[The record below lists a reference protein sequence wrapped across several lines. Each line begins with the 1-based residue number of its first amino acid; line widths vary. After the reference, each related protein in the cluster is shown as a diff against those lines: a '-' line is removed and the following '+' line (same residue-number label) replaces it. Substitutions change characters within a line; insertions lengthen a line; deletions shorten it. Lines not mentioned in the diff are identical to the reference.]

1 MEIELDHLVIAA
13 RDLAE
18 GAAWLESRLGVP
30 MSGGG
35 KHAAMGTH
43 NRLLSLG
50 PRCYIEVIA
59 IDPEA
64 PAPGRARWFDL
75 DSPAMRERLAA
86 GPALVTWAVRS
97 DDIEASLSAVTGAR
111 LEILPLSRGAY
122 RWRIGVPH
130 SGALAQAGTSPTP
143 IQWETERPTAALPD
157 AGCRLEKLLLVHPD
171 APAGLAALRAAGLD
185 PADPVEARREG
196 PPGVEAQVRTP
207 RGIVVIH
214 G

>member
-1 MEIELDHLVIAA
+1 MSYKLPAVAIAAAVIAA
-13 RDLAE
+13 
-18 GAAWLESRLGVP
+18 
-30 MSGGG
+30 
-35 KHAAMGTH
+35 
-43 NRLLSLG
+43 
-50 PRCYIEVIA
+50 
-59 IDPEA
+59 
-64 PAPGRARWFDL
+64 
-75 DSPAMRERLAA
+75 SPAHARDGQAYVGIEA
-86 GPALVTWAVRS
+86 GAMFI

-122 RWRIGVPH
+122 RWRIGVPP

-157 AGCRLEKLLLVHPD
+157 AGCRLEKLVLAHPD

-185 PADPVEARREG
+185 PDEPVEARREG
-196 PPGVEAQVRTP
+196 PHGLQAQVRTP

>member
-97 DDIEASLSAVTGAR
+97 DDIEA
-111 LEILPLSRGAY
+111 
-122 RWRIGVPH
+122 
-130 SGALAQAGTSPTP
+130 
-143 IQWETERPTAALPD
+143 WETERPTAALPD
-157 AGCRLEKLLLVHPD
+157 AGCRLEKLVLAHPD

-185 PADPVEARREG
+185 PDEPVEARREG
-196 PPGVEAQVRTP
+196 PHGLQAQVRTP

>member
-1 MEIELDHLVIAA
+1 MALHLDHLVIAA

-30 MSGGG
+30 LSGGG
-35 KHAAMGTH
+35 RHEAMGTH

-50 PRCYIEVIA
+50 PASYLEVIA
-59 IDPEA
+59 IDPEGTA
-64 PAPGRARWFDL
+64 PSRPRWFDL

-97 DDIEASLSAVTGAR
+97 DDIEATLPALTGGR
-111 LEILPLSRGAY
+111 LEVLPMSRGAY
-122 RWRIGVPH
+122 RWRIGVPP

-157 AGCRLEKLLLVHPD
+157 AGCRLEKLSLSHPD
-171 APAGLAALRAAGLD
+171 APASLAALRAAGLD
-185 PADPVEARREG
+185 PDDPVEARREG
-196 PPGVEAQVRTP
+196 PFGLQAQVRTP